1 MNQPVQILL
10 AGLNPSDS
18 NDWRLKNYEQR
29 EGYAA
34 LRKILNEKIPPEKVV
49 EEVKKSALQGRG
61 GRRFSDRIEVELH
74 AQAVRRR
81 QIPGMQFG

>member
-10 AGLNPSDS
+10 AGLNPSDP

-34 LRKILNEKIPPEKVV
+34 LRKILSEKIPPGK
-49 EEVKKSALQGRG
+49 GHRG
-61 GRRFSDRIEVELH
+61 GKEIRLAGSRRSRLSDRIEMELH

-81 QIPGMQFG
+81 